1 MRGKGAF
8 PMSMKQFTYEDVVQ
22 AERRVAP
29 YVMRTAL
36 DHSIYLSSAERN
48 VYFKLENQQ
57 PIKSFKLRGAL
68 NHILQLTEAEQEQG
82 IAAISSGNH
91 GVAVAYATRL
101 LGLKPATI
109 IVPETTPE
117 SKVEKI
123 RYYGGNVVLM
133 GSCYDDAH
141 VMGARYAKEHNYV
154 IIDGGDEDPVVFAG
168 QGTIALEMLRQ
179 NPDIDT
185 LLLPIGGGGLGVGCS
200 VAAKGIN
207 PDVKVIA
214 VYTEAC
220 TAWVDSIRDNRPYYV
235 YHSAPSVCEAM
246 IGGVGKLG
254 FEMVDWIDGFIGVS
268 EEAIKRAMVH
278 MLLHE
283 KVVVEA
289 TSAAPV
295 AAVMEKPGMIPG
307 KNLGVVISG
316 GNADNQLLIDELK
329 KL

>member
-1 MRGKGAF
+1 
-8 PMSMKQFTYEDVVQ
+8 MSIKQFTYEDVVQ
-22 AERRVAP
+22 ARNRVAS
-29 YVMRTAL
+29 YVMQTAL
-36 DHSIYLSSAERN
+36 DHSIYLSDEGHS

-57 PIKSFKLRGAL
+57 PVKSFKLRGAL
-68 NHILQLTEAEQEQG
+68 NRILQLTEEEKEQG

-91 GVAVAYATRL
+91 GVAVAYSTKL

-109 IVPETTPE
+109 IVPETTPK

-141 VMGARYAKEHNYV
+141 VMGTQYTNEHHYV
-154 IIDGGDEDPVVFAG
+154 IIDGGDEDPIVFAG

-185 LLLPIGGGGLGVGCS
+185 ILLPIGGGGLGVGCA

-207 PDVKVIA
+207 PNIKVIA

-220 TAWVDSIRDNRPYYV
+220 TAWIDSIRDGKPYYV
-235 YHSAPSVCEAM
+235 YDSAPSICEAM

-254 FEMVDWIDGFIGVS
+254 FEMVNWIDGFIGVS
-268 EEAIKRAMVH
+268 EESIRKAIVH
-278 MLLHE
+278 MLLNE

-295 AAVMEKPGMIPG
+295 AAWMEKPELIPG
-307 KNLGVVISG
+307 KNIGIVISG
-316 GNADNQLLIDELK
+316 GNADNQIIIDELK